1 MFPYA
6 RFSRFVL
13 LRPCQALQQW
23 QTCGIASNSKR
34 EGDISDSFTSLSLPG
49 KSTPLPD
56 RFRQRKLDLVG
67 GREDAI
73 IASWERLLPVL
84 RRENDI
90 VAERGSSIVPE
101 IRFRNLHDDLEA
113 KKTEIRQRGAAIIR
127 GVIPQDEARAY
138 KFQIEEYVRQNPQTR
153 GFPPENPQVI
163 ELYWSLS
170 QLRAR
175 THPSMLKAQRT
186 LMTSLWHSS
195 NPDTPIS
202 LQTPLSY
209 ADRLRIRQPGDAQ
222 FSLGPHADGGSVE
235 RWEAEGYGRGG
246 VYDAVFRGEW
256 EAYDPWEAAGRV
268 DAVTDLYGG
277 LGSCSMF
284 RMFQGWLSMSTT
296 GPGEGTL
303 LVNPLVKES
312 TVYSLLRPFFR
323 PVRSAA
329 ELGDAERFLDVDNW
343 EFTAGDKMTSE
354 LQGAT
359 PGHGQEFPEGLHP
372 HLELDKTMVHLPKV
386 DPGDYVVWHCDAIHA
401 VDRRHGGTS
410 DASVL
415 YIPVCPTTEA
425 SARYVA
431 RQRDAFLAGTPPSDF
446 PGGTGEAGHLERPTV
461 EHLAQS
467 APEGVQSLGL
477 AKVSTYRGDSVGG
490 KEAVRRANHV
500 LGF

>member
-1 MFPYA
+1 MFPPT
-6 RFSRFVL
+6 RFPRHVL
-13 LRPCQALQQW
+13 LRPSQALQKW
-23 QTCGIASNSKR
+23 QTRGIALNSKR

-49 KSTPLPD
+49 KSAPLPD
-56 RFRQRKLDLVG
+56 RFRQRKLELVR

-84 RRENDI
+84 RRENAI
-90 VAERGSSIVPE
+90 VAQRGSSIVPE
-101 IRFRNLHDDLEA
+101 VRFQNLHDDLEA

-153 GFPPENPQVI
+153 GQPTPFCSSNNTTQQSPGFPPENPQVI

-175 THPSMLKAQRT
+175 THPSMLEAQRT

-235 RWEAEGYGRGG
+235 RWEADGYGRGG
-246 VYDAVFRGEW
+246 VYDAIFRGDW
-256 EAYDPWEAAGRV
+256 EAYDPWEAASRV

-303 LVNPLVKES
+303 LVNPLLNES
-312 TVYSLLRPFFR
+312 TVYSLLRPFFH

-372 HLELDKTMVHLPKV
+372 HLELDKTMVHVPQV
-386 DPGDYVVWHCDAIHA
+386 QPGDFVLWHCDG
-401 VDRRHGGTS
+401 RCCTS
-410 DASVL
+410 IATSVAL
-415 YIPVCPTTEA
+415 HCYT
-425 SARYVA
+425 AR
-431 RQRDAFLAGTPPSDF
+431 
-446 PGGTGEAGHLERPTV
+446 
-461 EHLAQS
+461 
-467 APEGVQSLGL
+467 
-477 AKVSTYRGDSVGG
+477 
-490 KEAVRRANHV
+490 
-500 LGF
+500 